1 MAGEKG
7 AHKYKTGWKTY
18 ISLFLPI
25 VILTGFAIVF
35 SGSSSSS
42 DCGDCSSSSADLSG
56 VCGEAVKVDKSGTVR
71 PVFSVTAKSGTTD
84 LRCGFGVSWSYKW
97 KSTTKKP
104 PITIAVSAPKGG
116 TSKANTSDTGG
127 PDGYS
132 GTYVIARGSVSGSSP
147 VTGTITVTASTMDPA
162 TLLDPVTVNL
172 HLVYSA
178 VKASSS
184 K

>member
-1 MAGEKG
+1 MAEENG
-7 AHKYKTGWKTY
+7 AITKRIRWKTY
-18 ISLFLPI
+18 ISVFLPI
-25 VILTGFAIVF
+25 VILTGFALVF

-56 VCGEAVKVDKSGTVR
+56 VCGEAVNVDKSGTVR
-71 PVFSVTAKSGTTD
+71 PVFSVTAKSGSTD
-84 LRCGFGVSWSYKW
+84 LRCGYGVSWSYKW
-97 KSTTKKP
+97 KTKNKKP
-104 PITIAVSAPKGG
+104 PITIAISAPKGG
-116 TSKANTSDTGG
+116 TSKANSSDSGG
-127 PDGYS
+127 ADGYS
-132 GTYVIARGSVSGSSP
+132 GTYVIARGSISGSSP

-178 VKASSS
+178 VKSSS

>member
-1 MAGEKG
+1 MAEETGSSVRNN
-7 AHKYKTGWKTY
+7 GWKTY
-18 ISLFLPI
+18 ISIFLPV
-25 VILTGFAIVF
+25 VIMAGFALFF

-56 VCGEAVKVDKSGTVR
+56 VCGEAIKVDKSGSIR
-71 PVFSVTAKSGTTD
+71 PLVSVTAKSGTTD

-97 KSTTKKP
+97 KNNSKKP
-104 PITIAVSAPKGG
+104 PITIAISAPKGG
-116 TSKANTSDTGG
+116 TSKANSNDTGG
-127 PDGYS
+127 SDGWS
-132 GTYVIARGSVSGSSP
+132 GTYTIARSSISGSSP

-178 VKASSS
+178 VKTSAS